1 LYAIT
6 RGKKAKNARYWR
18 VTFRRRGK
26 SYARAFYD
34 LKHGGA
40 KKALAAATAW
50 RDRQLRRAEVL
61 TVREFHEH
69 RRSNNTSG
77 IPGVH
82 FLKTPRQPRGAW
94 QAKIKL
100 SNGRKLTKS
109 FSVRRFGARGAFQR
123 AAAARAQMLELVAER
138 PYLYN
143 TTAKKLAV
151 RTAPGTTLAATR
163 R

>member
-1 LYAIT
+1 MFAIT
-6 RGKKAKNARYWR
+6 RGRKAKNARYWR
-18 VTFRRRGK
+18 VTFRRRGR

-40 KKALAAATAW
+40 KKARAAAIAW
-50 RDRQLRRAEVL
+50 RDRQLRKAEVL

-77 IPGVH
+77 VPGVH
-82 FLKTPRQPRGAW
+82 FLKTARQPRGAW

-109 FSVRRFGARGAFQR
+109 FSVRRFGARAAFQR
-123 AAAARAQMLELVAER
+123 AAAACAQMLELVAER

-143 TTAKKLAV
+143 AMAKKYA
-151 RTAPGTTLAATR
+151 TASS
-163 R
+163 